1 MLALYPF
8 PISNK
13 NIIYVSV
20 SSFKYIQIR
29 VKSNR
34 DFIIFDKEKSTQV
47 NITLWNYFNTKFQS
61 RINSA
66 ESLSFHNPI

>member
-47 NITLWNYFNTKFQS
+47 NITL
-61 RINSA
+61 
-66 ESLSFHNPI
+66 

>member
-47 NITLWNYFNTKFQS
+47 KITPCIIEIISILNFNL
-61 RINSA
+61 
-66 ESLSFHNPI
+66 E

>member
-29 VKSNR
+29 VKSNW

-47 NITLWNYFNTKFQS
+47 KITPCIIEIISILNFNL
-61 RINSA
+61 
-66 ESLSFHNPI
+66 E

>member
-13 NIIYVSV
+13 NIIIYTSI

-47 NITLWNYFNTKFQS
+47 KITPCIIEIISILNFNL
-61 RINSA
+61 
-66 ESLSFHNPI
+66 E